1 MVVLIQD
8 TQERGAIAIH
18 LKLDELIRATS
29 GADNAMMTA
38 EEETQQDLEEL
49 RRQHEALRDERTSLR
64 HRTGTSR
71 RRRAERRAP
80 GPCVR

>member
-8 TQERGAIAIH
+8 TQDRVAIAIH

-29 GADNAMMTA
+29 GADDVMMTA

-49 RRQHEALRDERTSLR
+49 RRQYEALLDEHTSLKRRLAR
-64 HRTGTSR
+64 HQLS
-71 RRRAERRAP
+71 ADWHP
-80 GPCVR
+80 